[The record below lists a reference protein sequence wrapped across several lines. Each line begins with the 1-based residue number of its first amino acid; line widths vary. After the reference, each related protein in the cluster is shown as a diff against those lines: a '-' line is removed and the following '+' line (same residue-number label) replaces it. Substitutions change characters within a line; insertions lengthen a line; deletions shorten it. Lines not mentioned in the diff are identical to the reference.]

1 MSTLVI
7 LPGPGATPPAAPVVG
22 LWVGVILET
31 PGIVHGGI
39 KLPTVT
45 GAAVAVGSVAG
56 RTATGSAESSAIA
69 GSVYGRVSTSSVSSD
84 WMVKP

>member
-7 LPGPGATPPAAPVVG
+7 LPGTGAAPPAAPIVG

-31 PGIVHGGI
+31 PGIVHGGVR
-39 KLPTVT
+39 LP
-45 GAAVAVGSVAG
+45 SVAG
-56 RTATGSAESSAIA
+56 DVLTASVVGRTTSASAA
-69 GSVYGRVSTSSVSSD
+69 SDVASGSVYGRVSTSSVSSD